1 MSDDDA
7 EMRAAGPLADADL
20 RPDDGNSGGEDDA
33 PEGPRARLLG
43 WYRAYIGEPD
53 RLSDVYLGFALFFG
67 GVAMGLIGL
76 GLFVL
81 ERAALGAAPL
91 WTLRK
96 IAFAVA
102 ALGLPALLTG
112 VVVLLPVDRRALLA
126 TAAGDLV
133 ALVAV
138 GAFAWIYPYNWNV
151 NVGADHAPAVIS
163 VYAVGLIA
171 VIGASGAA
179 LVSYHVE
186 RTAPNAAAAGGTA
199 GTNGDGGAGDAD
211 STVRSADVERDIEE
225 AMEETEMTWGG
236 VEKDDTRSISV
247 SGEVGGDQSAFD
259 DVEASETRSSGSSV
273 DDAVAN
279 LKGMKGGETRTGR
292 GSGTDEQTEALQEL
306 KKEREAQEV
315 ARKPT
320 LGERV
325 KSFFGD
331 E

>member
-1 MSDDDA
+1 MSDDDPEA
-7 EMRAAGPLADADL
+7 RAAGPLADADL
-20 RPDDGNSGGEDDA
+20 RPDSGDDGGDDA
-33 PEGPRARLLG
+33 PESGRARLLG

-53 RLSDVYLGFALFFG
+53 QLRDVYLGFGLFFG

-81 ERAALGAAPL
+81 ERVALGGEPL
-91 WTLRK
+91 WALRK
-96 IAFAVA
+96 VAFAVA

-126 TAAGDLV
+126 TGVGDAVTL
-133 ALVAV
+133 LAV

-151 NVGADHAPAVIS
+151 NVGADHAPLIVS
-163 VYAVGLIA
+163 VYAVGLVATIA
-171 VIGASGAA
+171 ASGAA

-186 RTAPNAAAAGGTA
+186 RTAPNAAAETGGQSDSGAGGS
-199 GTNGDGGAGDAD
+199 G
-211 STVRSADVERDIEE
+211 STVREADVERDIEE
-225 AMEETEMTWGG
+225 AMEQTEMTWGG
-236 VEKDDTRSISV
+236 VEKDDSRSISV

-259 DVEASETRSSGSSV
+259 EVEATETRSSGSNV

-279 LKGMKGGETRTGR
+279 LKGMKGGEERTGR
-292 GSGTDEQTEALQEL
+292 GSGTDEQTEALKEL

-315 ARKPT
+315 ARKPS

-325 KSFFGD
+325 KSFFD
-331 E
+331 N